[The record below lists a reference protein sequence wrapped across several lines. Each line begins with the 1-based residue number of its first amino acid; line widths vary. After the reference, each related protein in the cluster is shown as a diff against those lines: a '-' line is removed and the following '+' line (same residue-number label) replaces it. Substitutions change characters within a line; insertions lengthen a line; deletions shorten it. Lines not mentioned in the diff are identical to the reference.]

1 MQTITTPTNISTEN
15 YAAGGRK
22 SSSALGADFAAMLNG
37 VGDLQ
42 SGMQGINGIFS
53 AMKDLQNSKQAVSK
67 TNTSQTHVN
76 SNKVSVS
83 AQDKKSIFAKDLSAN
98 KVSDKKTIEKN
109 SSSQD
114 DDREVS
120 EGKEQN
126 STDETVTA
134 WMTSLF
140 GNDEQGID
148 KSKSAQ
154 LKSEQSS
161 DLKNTANALSK
172 QTNSGVN
179 GNKNFIQEQETLADL
194 NKNKVVLDKEQSSVA
209 MLMAQGNLKN
219 VTVVQ
224 SSAEQNSQMLA
235 TNADDLSFINDSLQA
250 AAKLVTQ
257 NNTDSS
263 NGQGNFS
270 GNDQDAQQQSVNAA
284 LATLRQTLIKDQT
297 KLSVPDDEI
306 NANQVNAA
314 APKTVSSGE
323 KISANVSAA
332 GFSEDLSGAAQ
343 SLSDARRVQKENSQ
357 TSLRQ
362 DMLTLS
368 NDAKKNAEEISK
380 AVMSMAAKNMKRFT
394 FELNPHGLGRMEISV
409 DADESSQ
416 PVAVSVAA
424 EEQTTRRMLQDSLS
438 SLKQILAD
446 QGVDADAFMGEFTGS
461 SGSEDGSFAGS
472 GNFSGNGSQEQSDTL
487 FAGNVAKDPD
497 VNKTEENLPNDDDG
511 LNLFA

>member
-1 MQTITTPTNISTEN
+1 MQTITTPTNTSTEN

-53 AMKDLQNSKQAVSK
+53 AMKDLQNSRQDANR
-67 TNTSQTHVN
+67 TNTSLKRVDQ
-76 SNKVSVS
+76 SKLSVS
-83 AQDKKSIFAKDLSAN
+83 AQDKRSNFSKDPGIN
-98 KVSDKKTIEKN
+98 KISDKKTVEKTN
-109 SSSQD
+109 SMQD
-114 DDREVS
+114 DDQSDEKV
-120 EGKEQN
+120 QN
-126 STDETVTA
+126 STDETLTA

-140 GNDEQGID
+140 GNDEQGIN
-148 KSKSAQ
+148 KSKNDQ
-154 LKSEQSS
+154 IKSEASS
-161 DLKNTANALSK
+161 DLKNTTNALLK
-172 QTNSGVN
+172 QPDSGVK
-179 GNKNFIQEQETLADL
+179 GNKNLIQDQETLADL
-194 NKNKVVLDKEQSSVA
+194 NQNQIILDKEQSSMA
-209 MLMAQGNLKN
+209 KLLAQGNVKN

-235 TNADDLSFINDSLQA
+235 ANADDLSFINDSLQA
-250 AAKLVTQ
+250 AAKLGAQ
-257 NNTDSS
+257 DNANSPG
-263 NGQGNFS
+263 GQGNFS
-270 GNDQDAQQQSVNAA
+270 GNGQDAQQQSVNAA
-284 LATLRQTLIKDQT
+284 LATLRQTLAKDQT
-297 KLSVPDDEI
+297 KLSVSDDEI
-306 NANQVNAA
+306 NANQVNATTS
-314 APKTVSSGE
+314 KTVSSGE

-343 SLSDARRVQKENSQ
+343 GLSDARRVQKENSQ

-416 PVAVSVAA
+416 PVAVTVAA

-438 SLKQILAD
+438 SLKQVLAD
-446 QGVDADAFMGEFTGS
+446 QGVDADAFMGEFTGF
-461 SGSEDGSFAGS
+461 SGGESGSFAGS
-472 GNFSGNGSQEQSDTL
+472 GSFTGNGSQEQSDTF
-487 FAGNVAKDPD
+487 FADNMAKDPD
-497 VNKTEENLPNDDDG
+497 VNKTEENLPNYDDG